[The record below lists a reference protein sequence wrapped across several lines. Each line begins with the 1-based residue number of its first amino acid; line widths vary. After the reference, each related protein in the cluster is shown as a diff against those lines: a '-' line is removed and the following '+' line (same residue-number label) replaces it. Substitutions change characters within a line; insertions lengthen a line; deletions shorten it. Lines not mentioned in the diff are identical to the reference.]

1 MKTSLRWLALSLVG
15 VVMVTQ
21 FTNCGNYAEPA
32 VYSSASAIT
41 SCDDDCITESVDNL
55 AIKANTGPSSEYGV
69 TVDIAEFN
77 LGGDCNEGG
86 FPINKVRWELY
97 QVGGT
102 APVRTSDMLGTGGTG
117 SQANTLCANGRFQL
131 YVFLGSITEDPV
143 NRQGLGVPGGG
154 RAAYDLW
161 IEIRGRTPTGPEQIN
176 NLRGRSRVS
185 LIPL

>member
-1 MKTSLRWLALSLVG
+1 MKTLRWLALSLIG

-41 SCDDDCITESVDNL
+41 TCDDDCITESVDDL
-55 AIKANTGPSSEYGV
+55 SIKANTGTTAEYGV
-69 TVDIAEFN
+69 TVDIGEFN

-86 FPINKVRWELY
+86 FPINVVRWELY
-97 QVGGT
+97 QVGR
-102 APVRTSDMLGTGGTG
+102 AAAVRTSDMLGTGGTG
-117 SQANTLCANGRFQL
+117 TQANTLCANGRFQL

-143 NRQGLGVPGGG
+143 NRQGLGIAGGG
-154 RAAYDLW
+154 RGAHELW
-161 IEIRGRTPTGPEQIN
+161 IEIRARTPAGTDQIN
-176 NLRGRSRVS
+176 NLSGRSRIS